1 VDRLQFMATRRC
13 GGLRHRDPVP
23 RGGGGQPH
31 PPMRQERGVATA
43 AGGGKEWLGSL
54 GQQRGWPSL
63 STARRRLRSRRRDD
77 ERPWCSRRPRGKRLA
92 PASRGPTCRAAAGQF
107 DCGSSSAWVPR
118 TGWCRWRRPGNG
130 PARWTTGPRPAK
142 TRAAQRPTDALRA
155 AGDSGPA
162 FAANAGSRRSRRA
175 QAFAPRR
182 GHTRSLRTRRRSGW
196 RSSGRTP
203 AGRQTREQGT
213 PCT

>member
-1 VDRLQFMATRRC
+1 MDRLQFMATRRC

-23 RGGGGQPH
+23 RGGSPIRRCAKSAGWR
-31 PPMRQERGVATA
+31 PPRE
-43 AGGGKEWLGSL
+43 GGKEWLGSL

-63 STARRRLRSRRRDD
+63 GTAQRRLRSRRRDD
-77 ERPWCSRRPRGKRLA
+77 ERPWCSRRPRGKRSA
-92 PASRGPTCRAAAGQF
+92 PASRGPTCREAARQL
-107 DCGSSSAWVPR
+107 DCGPSSARVPR
-118 TGWCRWRRPGNG
+118 TGLCRRRRPGNG
-130 PARWTTGPRPAK
+130 PARWVTGSRPAK
-142 TRAAQRPTDALRA
+142 TRAAQRPTNALRA